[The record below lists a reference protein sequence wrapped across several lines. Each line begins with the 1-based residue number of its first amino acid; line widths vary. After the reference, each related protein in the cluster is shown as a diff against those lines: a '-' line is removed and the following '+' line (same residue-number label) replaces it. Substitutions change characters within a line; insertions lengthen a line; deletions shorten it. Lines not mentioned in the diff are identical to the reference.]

1 MFINAVIHLQLNE
14 EDIRNKNSDLEFL
27 VNETNE
33 REIQSTQSLNVLQTK
48 LKELESALNQA
59 QNESDSQVVTLNEEL
74 LKKEAEVQSLK
85 EELKAKDAVNSDVE
99 FQIKKYVC
107 IFACQSSEF
116 LTAPDNDIL
125 IEFQRYC
132 NFHFRIYFVIF
143 EVSLLLYKYWFL
155 QPAIRK
161 YFDLAVF
168 FCCFELC

>member
-1 MFINAVIHLQLNE
+1 MYINAVVYVQLSE
-14 EDIRNKNSDLEFL
+14 EDLRNKNSDLEFL

-59 QNESDSQVVTLNEEL
+59 QNESDGQVVTLNEEL

-107 IFACQSSEF
+107 ISMSSF
-116 LTAPDNDIL
+116 LVVNL
-125 IEFQRYC
+125 L
-132 NFHFRIYFVIF
+132 N
-143 EVSLLLYKYWFL
+143 SL
-155 QPAIRK
+155 QHQITTS
-161 YFDLAVF
+161 
-168 FCCFELC
+168 